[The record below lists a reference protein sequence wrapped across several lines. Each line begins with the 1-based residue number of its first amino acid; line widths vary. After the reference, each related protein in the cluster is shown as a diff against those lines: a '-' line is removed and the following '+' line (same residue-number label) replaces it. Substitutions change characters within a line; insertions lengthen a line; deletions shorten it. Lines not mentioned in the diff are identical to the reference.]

1 MTDLKKIFTNDNFI
15 SNELPA
21 DILPQSLDLEE
32 SILGALILEKDSLSS
47 VIDILKLDSFYKN
60 SHKEIYRAILNLF
73 DKSEGIDLH
82 TVINQL
88 RKNGKLESIGGSCY
102 LVELTTKVSS
112 INNIEFHAMAIVEY
126 SIKRSLISI
135 AAEIKKNSYNDEI
148 DVFILLDRFEQAL
161 FEISDLNIKK
171 SYSNIKPIIV
181 NSFKDIELRRKN
193 KDFLTGIP
201 SGFSA
206 LDCITLG
213 WQQSDLVIIAA
224 RPGMGKTSFML
235 SLLRNAAVNYNYP
248 VCIFSLEMSS
258 LQLVNR
264 LLSSESEL
272 DGNKIKNGD
281 LKESEWRELI
291 YKTFNL
297 SNSSIYI
304 DDTPSLSIFE
314 LKLKCRRLKSK
325 HDIQMI
331 FIDYLQLMSG
341 EYKKNNF
348 GNREQ
353 EISYISRSLKSI
365 AKELNIPVIVA
376 SQLSRAVEIRGG
388 NKRPQLSDLRESGS
402 IEQDADMV
410 MFLYRPEYY
419 GIKNIEGNSTDN
431 TSEIIIAKHRNGS
444 LNTVPLKFIG
454 KYTKFYS

>member
-213 WQQSDLVIIAA
+213 
-224 RPGMGKTSFML
+224 
-235 SLLRNAAVNYNYP
+235 
-248 VCIFSLEMSS
+248 
-258 LQLVNR
+258 
-264 LLSSESEL
+264 
-272 DGNKIKNGD
+272 
-281 LKESEWRELI
+281 
-291 YKTFNL
+291 
-297 SNSSIYI
+297 
-304 DDTPSLSIFE
+304 
-314 LKLKCRRLKSK
+314 
-325 HDIQMI
+325 
-331 FIDYLQLMSG
+331 
-341 EYKKNNF
+341 
-348 GNREQ
+348 
-353 EISYISRSLKSI
+353 
-365 AKELNIPVIVA
+365 
-376 SQLSRAVEIRGG
+376 
-388 NKRPQLSDLRESGS
+388 
-402 IEQDADMV
+402 
-410 MFLYRPEYY
+410 
-419 GIKNIEGNSTDN
+419 
-431 TSEIIIAKHRNGS
+431 
-444 LNTVPLKFIG
+444 
-454 KYTKFYS
+454 